1 MKWTDVLD
9 AIEAGNHS
17 IPTTDDG
24 LPLVAVNA
32 PFYEL
37 MQLMAAITKGYNGL
51 VARVSDDQKKI
62 ERIRKLARG
71 AFPAER
77 PGVSD
82 ASDGWV
88 AVEDM
93 LPPKSGYYLT
103 YDADGPFMGVYAYHY
118 SAVHEMFNTQDFV
131 SADEAEKVAIH
142 VTHWHPFPMPPKMVR
157 RVE

>member
-51 VARVSDDQKKI
+51 VACVAYDQKKI

-93 LPPKSGYYLT
+93 LPPETGYYLT
-103 YDADGPFMGVYAYHY
+103 YDFDSPVMGVYAYAY
-118 SAVHEMFNTQDFV
+118 SAKYKMFNTRDYQ
-131 SADEAEKVAIH
+131 SEDEAAQTAIH
-142 VTHWHPFPMPPKMVR
+142 VTHWHKIPMPPER
-157 RVE
+157 RD